1 MSWNPGHQAQVSCF
15 NPLVAETKLCKRLCL
30 SVSPPISPSVG
41 PSIGE
46 SVMLESK
53 NNQTS
58 VLELFCVCLSV
69 LGWRLGC
76 GWELDAPAHPYDKMY
91 CVPASP
97 FLFFSFFLCSFSSF
111 FRGKNR
117 RKCLFIFHFT
127 HHLIQYHTH
136 LRLGVIELGIGHR
149 SNRARDRSEN

>member
-1 MSWNPGHQAQVSCF
+1 
-15 NPLVAETKLCKRLCL
+15 
-30 SVSPPISPSVG
+30 
-41 PSIGE
+41 
-46 SVMLESK
+46 MLESK

-97 FLFFSFFLCSFSSF
+97 FLFFSFFLRSFSSF

-136 LRLGVIELGIGHR
+136 LQLGVIELGIGLIELGIGLRIHNARCTVLARVSGLVFYGKRTDLASLRDLRAVFYLPMDENR
-149 SNRARDRSEN
+149 S